1 MSQTSIGIFAHVDA
15 GKTTL
20 CEAILY
26 TAGVLR
32 KLGRVDHQDSWFDTF
47 ALERKRGITIFS
59 KQATF
64 SYGNLDFTI
73 LDTPGHVDFA
83 AEAERIIPVI
93 DFAVIVI
100 SGPDGIQPH
109 TETLWKLL
117 EHYHVPALFFVTK
130 MDTGTADAGY
140 LKKQFGTLSS
150 RCIDLPSDFRCDSV
164 TAELTEEIAA
174 QDSMLMDLFFQY
186 GTLSDDQLVSAFY
199 ERRFFPVLYGS
210 GLRLQGI
217 PALLEAFMFF
227 RRRFQ
232 DPELFGAIVYK
243 ITHDPKG
250 VRLTHLRV
258 QGGILKNRDTVSY
271 TSQDGSLVSEK
282 VTGIRV
288 YNSNK
293 YSSADCA
300 SASVIVAVSGL
311 SSTYS
316 GQGLGASADS
326 IPVLEPVLRFEMR
339 PADEEDPKVLYQL
352 LLELQEEEPQLRLS
366 WDNRHNTIFVRLMGN
381 IQTEILKSLIWEK
394 YKRDVIIGESQ
405 VLYKET
411 ISAPVE
417 GIGHFEPLRHYAEV
431 HLLMEPCE
439 PGSGLMFGSV
449 CPTDRLASSWQ
460 NLILYHLQE
469 KRHIGV
475 LGGFPL
481 TDVRI
486 TLTAG
491 RISLKHTEGGDI
503 REASLR
509 AVRQGLMKASNVL
522 LEPFFRYTLTIPTG
536 NVGRAVND
544 IQNMTGSFSMETLED
559 GNTRLTGLAPVSE
572 MQNYAAEVA
581 SYTGGYGKLTCVSG
595 GYFPCHNTEA
605 VLAGISYDP
614 EADLANTPNSVF
626 CRHGAGFTVHW
637 DEVGKYQHLDSMFK
651 PEKESSA
658 TEKHHAYDLD
668 EKELEELM
676 LREFGPIRRRQYGTA
691 AVIRSNETDPEE
703 ESERRRY
710 LIIDGYNLMF
720 ALAESGR
727 ISSGNLDLSR
737 TEMLKILSDYSGFT
751 GTSVLTVFDAYQN
764 KNADDKRYVEGG
776 VSVFF
781 TDSGESADAYIERTA
796 NQLGKNDHVRVV
808 SSDNLVRLGVF
819 RSGIQRTSSQLFL
832 QELEGIEQQIRS
844 ELNAHA
850 TPSGQRLGDLL
861 PKEVW
866 EEWHKK
872 QN

>member
-26 TAGVLR
+26 TAGVIR

-64 SYGNLDFTI
+64 SYGDLDFTI

-83 AEAERIIPVI
+83 AEAERIIPVL

-130 MDTGTADAGY
+130 MDTGVTDSGN
-140 LKKQFGTLSS
+140 LKKQFAAMSS
-150 RCIDLPSDFRCDSV
+150 RCIDFPTDFKYDAI
-164 TAELTEEIAA
+164 TAELTEEIAS
-174 QDSMLMDLFFQY
+174 QDPVLMDLFFQR
-186 GTLSDDQLVSAFY
+186 GTLSYDQIVSAFY

-210 GLRLQGI
+210 GLRVQGI
-217 PALLEAFMFF
+217 PSLLETFRFF
-227 RRRFQ
+227 HRRLA
-232 DPELFGAIVYK
+232 DPDLFGATVYK

-258 QGGILKNRDTVSY
+258 QGGTLKNRDTITYSTPEG
-271 TSQDGSLVSEK
+271 TSLSEK
-282 VTGIRV
+282 VTGIRI

-293 YSSADCA
+293 FSTADSA
-300 SASVIVAVSGL
+300 SASEIVAVSGL
-311 SSTYS
+311 SATYS
-316 GQGLGASADS
+316 GQGLGASSDS
-326 IPVLEPVLRFEMR
+326 TPVLEPVLRFELR
-339 PADEEDPKVLYQL
+339 PVDNEDPKVLYQL

-366 WDNRHNTIFVRLMGN
+366 WDNRRNTIFVRLMGN

-394 YKRDVIIGESQ
+394 FKRDVIIGESQ

-431 HLLMEPCE
+431 HLLLEPGE
-439 PGSGLMFGSV
+439 PGSGLVFGSA

-486 TLTAG
+486 TLITG

-509 AVRQGLMKASNVL
+509 AVRQGLMKARNVL
-522 LEPFFRYTLTIPTG
+522 LEPFFRYTLTIPTV

-544 IQNMTGSFSMETLED
+544 IQNMSGSFSMETLDD
-559 GNTRLTGLAPVSE
+559 GSTRLTGLAPVSE

-581 SYTGGYGKLTCVSG
+581 SFTGGYGKLSCVSG
-595 GYFPCHNTEA
+595 GYFPCHDTA
-605 VLAGISYDP
+605 TVLAGLNYDP

-637 DEVGKYQHLDSMFK
+637 DEVGKFQHLDSLFK
-651 PEKESSA
+651 PEKESAVS
-658 TEKHHAYDLD
+658 EKHHAYDLD

-691 AVIRSNETDPEE
+691 AVIRSTEIEDEDD
-703 ESERRRY
+703 SQRKRY

-720 ALAESGR
+720 ALIESGR

-737 TEMLKILSDYSGFT
+737 AEMLKILSDYSGFT
-751 GTSVLTVFDAYQN
+751 GANVLAVFDAYQN
-764 KNADDKRYVEGG
+764 KNSDDKRYVEGG

-819 RSGIQRTSSQLFL
+819 RSGIQRTSSQFFL

-844 ELNAHA
+844 ELNAHSV
-850 TPSGQRLGDLL
+850 PSGQRLGDLL

-866 EEWHKK
+866 EEWHKR